1 QRPGRRRRAAP
12 RRALRLVVRVGRD
25 DRRGAAAAEG
35 DKRQHSGDAARR
47 LLPAAATATATA
59 GAGEWRGYR
68 EGAGADAAVDAP
80 LAAHADPER
89 AEPGSEAHGAH
100 QPPSPNRAA
109 HAQARSSTARSI
121 AIAASNCSSKAL
133 PADCATDAASN
144 NPRPASAMPGSVD
157 SIATLAIATYV
168 PGSARPSPVADRQT
182 HLSLSVVSDGVGAA
196 GGPVDGL
203 DAADGPSVQ
212 LDRSVT
218 VTPAITAATRAATV
232 AATHGQIARRGPD
245 GTDGWTDGWSGVV
258 MAAPRGSEVSGIGHR
273 SPS

>member
-1 QRPGRRRRAAP
+1 
-12 RRALRLVVRVGRD
+12 
-25 DRRGAAAAEG
+25 
-35 DKRQHSGDAARR
+35 
-47 LLPAAATATATA
+47 
-59 GAGEWRGYR
+59 EWRGYR

-168 PGSARPSPVADRQT
+168 PGSARPSPVTARQT
-182 HLSLSVVSDGVGAA
+182 HLSLSAVSDGVGAA
-196 GGPVDGL
+196 
-203 DAADGPSVQ
+203 DGPSVRGRSA
-212 LDRSVT
+212 LDRTVT
-218 VTPAITAATRAATV
+218 VTPAVTAATRAAAVT
-232 AATHGQIARRGPD
+232 ATHGQIARRPG
-245 GTDGWTDGWSGVV
+245 GADGWTDGWSGVV
-258 MAAPRGSEVSGIGHR
+258 MAAPRGSEVAGIGQR
-273 SPS
+273 RPSAVAR

>member
-1 QRPGRRRRAAP
+1 T
-12 RRALRLVVRVGRD
+12 
-25 DRRGAAAAEG
+25 
-35 DKRQHSGDAARR
+35 
-47 LLPAAATATATA
+47 ATATAT
-59 GAGEWRGYR
+59 AGEWRGYR

-80 LAAHADPER
+80 PAHTDPER
-89 AEPGSEAHGAH
+89 AEPGSEEHGAH
-100 QPPSPNRAA
+100 QLPSPNRAA

-121 AIAASNCSSKAL
+121 AIVASNSSSKVL
-133 PADCATDAASN
+133 PADCATDAASASL
-144 NPRPASAMPGSVD
+144 RPASAMPGSVD

-182 HLSLSVVSDGVGAA
+182 HLSLSVVSDGIGAA
-196 GGPVDGL
+196 DGPVDGL

-273 SPS
+273 SPSALSRLIRSMPARRAAVAFGVPSATSMTAICSAAT